1 MIIIQKPNEKIFN
14 FLNKNSYDYK
24 ILDKKYSIHQEPAEK
39 IIKFAED
46 YFNLSRDIMFLET
59 RKEEIVKP
67 RQILM
72 TALCYYTKLSLEKI
86 GYACG
91 GKDHVTVSHAKKKV
105 QELIDTNDPK
115 WGQKSVEFLKAARKM
130 KLPDIKTFTDEEK
143 AICDII
149 EYVEEGENVTVESIL
164 DFLEKKLIAISE

>member
-1 MIIIQKPNEKIFN
+1 MIIIQKPTEKIFN
-14 FLNKNSYDYK
+14 FLNKNSYEYK
-24 ILDKKYSIHQEPAEK
+24 ILDKKYSLHQEPAEK
-39 IIKFAED
+39 IIKFSET
-46 YFNLSRDIMFLET
+46 YFALSRDIMFLET
-59 RKEEIVKP
+59 RKEDIVKP

-72 TALCYYTKLSLEKI
+72 ASLCCCTKLSLSEI

-91 GKDHVTVSHAKKKV
+91 GKDHATVLHAKSTV
-105 QELIDTNDPK
+105 QKLIDTNDPK
-115 WGQKSVEFLKAARKM
+115 WGQKAVEFLKAARKM
-130 KLPDIKTFTDEEK
+130 KLPDIKSFTDEEK